1 MRKLK
6 LQMQITIDGFVAGTN
21 GEMDWMVFDWDDEMK
36 NYVNEITESVDC
48 IILGRKLAQGFIPS
62 WISRITNP
70 ETADAFAHKMV
81 DTPKIVFS
89 RTLEKAEW
97 ENTKLAKGDSM
108 QEITQLREQPGKDII
123 VYGGGSFVSSLIRER
138 LIDEYNLFVNPV
150 ALGKG
155 MTIFNDLEDKLN
167 LTLVKSKA
175 FDCGIAL
182 LCYEPKQ
189 IA

>member
-6 LQMQITIDGFVAGTN
+6 LQMQITIDGFVAGAN

-36 NYVNEITESVDC
+36 NYVNEITEPVDC

-62 WISRITNP
+62 WTSRIANL

-89 RTLEKAEW
+89 KTLEKAEW
-97 ENTKLAKGDSM
+97 ENTKLAKGNTM
-108 QEITQLREQPGKDII
+108 QEIAQLKKQSGKDII
-123 VYGGGSFVSSLIRER
+123 VYGGGSFVSFLIMER

-155 MTIFNDLEDKLN
+155 MTIFNDLENKLN
-167 LTLVKSKA
+167 LTLVKNKA
-175 FDCGIAL
+175 FDCGIIL
-182 LCYEPKQ
+182 LCYEPKR
-189 IA
+189 

>member
-36 NYVNEITESVDC
+36 NYVDEITKPVDC

-62 WISRITNP
+62 WTSRIANL

-89 RTLEKAEW
+89 RTLENADW
-97 ENTKLAKGDSM
+97 ENTKLAKGDSV
-108 QEITQLREQPGKDII
+108 QEITQLK
-123 VYGGGSFVSSLIRER
+123 
-138 LIDEYNLFVNPV
+138 NNPV
-150 ALGKG
+150 KTSLSMEVA
-155 MTIFNDLEDKLN
+155 
-167 LTLVKSKA
+167 V
-175 FDCGIAL
+175 
-182 LCYEPKQ
+182 LCRF
-189 IA
+189 

>member
-21 GEMDWMVFDWDDEMK
+21 GEMDWMVFDWDDDMK
-36 NYVNEITESVDC
+36 NYVDEITKPVDC
-48 IILGRKLAQGFIPS
+48 IILGRKLAEGFIPS
-62 WISRITNP
+62 WTSRIANP

-89 RTLEKAEW
+89 RTLENADW
-97 ENTKLAKGDSM
+97 ENTKLAKGDSV
-108 QEITQLREQPGKDII
+108 QEITKLKKQPSEDII
-123 VYGGGSFVSSLIRER
+123 VYGGGSFVSFLVMEG

-167 LTLVKSKA
+167 LTLVKNKA
-175 FDCGIAL
+175 FDCGIVL
-182 LCYEPKQ
+182 LCYEPKR
-189 IA
+189 

>member
-6 LQMQITIDGFVAGTN
+6 LQMQITIDSFVAGAN

-36 NYVNEITESVDC
+36 NYVNEITEPVDC

-62 WISRITNP
+62 WTSLTSNP
-70 ETADAFAHKMV
+70 ETADSFAHKMV

-89 RTLEKAEW
+89 RTLENVEW
-97 ENTKLAKGDSM
+97 KNTKLAKGDSV
-108 QEITQLREQPGKDII
+108 QEITQLKEQTGKDII
-123 VYGGGSFVSSLIRER
+123 VYGGGSFVSFLIMEG

-155 MTIFNDLEDKLN
+155 MTIFNNLEDKLN

-175 FDCGIAL
+175 FDCGIVL
-182 LCYEPKQ
+182 LCYEPKR
-189 IA
+189 